1 MLQIVYRNKSVYV
14 IKSLNDSERDVKT
27 LKMIQGVSSLQVLK
41 IQKQLQKVA
50 RDHQMTTVD
59 RGSFELYMGYDWLH
73 SLWRLGKKF
82 CTKFVPRSLMDEQK
96 EQRVTNCKE
105 FIQTCQTS
113 TCDLSYIMN
122 GDEWVVQIWE
132 TYKKCVAVKGYY
144 VKETKTVFFCFH
156 VYQFL

>member
-73 SLWRLGKKF
+73 SL
-82 CTKFVPRSLMDEQK
+82 
-96 EQRVTNCKE
+96 
-105 FIQTCQTS
+105 
-113 TCDLSYIMN
+113 
-122 GDEWVVQIWE
+122 
-132 TYKKCVAVKGYY
+132 
-144 VKETKTVFFCFH
+144 
-156 VYQFL
+156 